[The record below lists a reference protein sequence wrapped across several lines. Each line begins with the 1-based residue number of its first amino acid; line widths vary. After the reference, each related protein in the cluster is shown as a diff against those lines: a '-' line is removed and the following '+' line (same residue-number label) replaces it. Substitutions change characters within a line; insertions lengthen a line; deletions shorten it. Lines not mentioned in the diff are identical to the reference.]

1 MFAKFFI
8 ERPRFSIVLAIII
21 MLVGLICLR
30 ILPLEEYPDITPPQ
44 VVVSATYT
52 GASSEVVESTVAQP
66 IEAQV
71 NGVEDMIYMSS
82 SSQNGSYRLNVFFKT
97 GTDPDMALVN
107 VQNRVS
113 LATPRLPSD
122 VQRYGLTTK
131 RSTQGAGLVM
141 YAVYSPDKSMDKVET
156 SNYASIYLKDELAR
170 VEGVGQV
177 DVYGAR
183 DYSIR
188 IWMDANKMA
197 ALNVSPLE
205 IQNAIQGQNTQ
216 IAAGDIGAEPLL
228 NKHQIKIN
236 LKTTGRLT
244 TPEQFGNIVVR
255 SNTDGSSI
263 RIKDVARVELAGE
276 SYASLGRMNG
286 DEIAVISVM
295 QLSDANAIQVA
306 RDCNK
311 KMEELSKGFPSG
323 ITYSIMR
330 DTTETIKESLTEVVK
345 AIFLAVLLVV
355 IVVYMFL
362 GDWRAAIVPFVS
374 IPVSLLG
381 TLSIFEVLGFSI
393 NTLTLFGFVLAVGTV
408 VDDSIV
414 VVENVQR
421 HIEMGKSPKEATII
435 SMQEIT
441 GAVVATS
448 LVLMAVFVPCCF
460 IGGISGKMYQQFAV
474 TIAASIG
481 FSVVVALT
489 LAPALCATI
498 LRSKEE
504 MPKRTFYE
512 KFRELHREYWAHRH
526 PKTKRAKIRAW
537 GEYFATAW
545 EICIKK
551 YNRFFDRVKKFY
563 LIGSDFFI
571 KSAMGSMVAYLAILV
586 SLFGLFKLIPTGFL
600 PEADMGVILTN
611 IILPDGTSLARTSEL
626 SLKME
631 KEFQQLPGIK
641 QIGSIIGMNGDNTAL
656 IFTVF
661 KSFEERKQ
669 PSFVKKLFMSK
680 EDKAKYETT
689 LADYKRNLNKITSK
703 YNNAQIVNFVP
714 PAISGMSMF
723 GGFEY
728 QFLDKGDRSAQEL
741 YAEAIALII
750 KANQSPKLT
759 SVFTQFNANIPQFL
773 IDIDYEKLKA
783 QNISEAEVTAA
794 LSSQFGAY
802 YVNDFN
808 LKGRVFRVML
818 EADEPYRSVPE
829 DINKIYIKTN
839 DGKSAPLASVIH
851 ITPVTGP
858 YNITRFN
865 MYNSIQIQG
874 SPAKGQSTGNAIQE
888 MAKISDEMMK
898 SDLGYAWSGTSLQ
911 EIESTGQTG
920 AVLAMSLVFVYLFLV
935 ALYESWMLPIGVML
949 ITPIAMLGA
958 LFLQYVTGNALDI
971 YAQIGLIMLIGL
983 AAKQAILIVEFAKAA
998 REEGKTIYNAAMEA
1012 ANLRFRAVMMTGIAF
1027 ILGMVPLVFA
1037 VGSGAESRRA
1047 LGTAVFGG
1055 MIVAVTVGAILVPA
1069 FYAHIQDQREKAK
1082 VDSIKRKER
1091 LLQEM
1096 RENERNDDEQN

>member
-8 ERPRFSIVLAIII
+8 ERPRFAIVLSIVVV
-21 MLVGLICLR
+21 LVGLICLKV
-30 ILPLEEYPDITPPQ
+30 LPLEQYPDITPPQ
-44 VVVSATYT
+44 VQVSAVYT
-52 GASSEVVESTVAQP
+52 GASAEVVESTVAQP

-71 NGVEDMIYMSS
+71 NGVEDMIYMTSTSS
-82 SSQNGSYRLNVFFKT
+82 NGTYKLNVFFKT

-113 LATPRLPSD
+113 LATPRLPSE

-131 RSTQGAGLVM
+131 RSTAGAGLVM
-141 YAVYSPDKSMDKVET
+141 YSIYSPDKSKDLVEV

-170 VEGVGQV
+170 VNGVGQV

-188 IWMDANKMA
+188 IWEDSNKMA

-205 IQNAIQGQNTQ
+205 IQNAVQNQNLQ
-216 IAAGDIGAEPLL
+216 IPAGDIGAEPLV
-228 NKHQIKIN
+228 NKHQMKIT

-244 TPEQFGNIVVR
+244 KPEEFENIIIK
-255 SNTDGSSI
+255 SNPDGSSI

-276 SYASLGRMNG
+276 RYSNMGRING
-286 DEIAVISVM
+286 QENAVMSVM

-311 KMEELSKGFPSG
+311 KMQELRKGYPEG
-323 ITYSIMR
+323 IEYKILH
-330 DTTETIKESLTEVVK
+330 DTTETIKESLEEVVK
-345 AIFLAVLLVV
+345 AIFLAVLLVT

-362 GDWRAAIVPFVS
+362 GDWRASIVPFVS

-381 TLSIFEVLGFSI
+381 TLAIFQALGFSI

-421 HIEMGKSPKEATII
+421 HIEMGKSPKEATIV
-435 SMQEIT
+435 SMEEIT
-441 GAVVATS
+441 GAVIATS

-460 IGGISGKMYQQFAV
+460 IGGISGRMYQQFAV
-474 TIAASIG
+474 TIASSIG
-481 FSVVVALT
+481 FSVMVALT

-512 KFRELHREYWAHRH
+512 KFRELHSAYWEKHH
-526 PKTKRAKIRAW
+526 PKTLRKKLRAQ
-537 GEYFATAW
+537 GEYIACAW
-545 EICIKK
+545 DICIKK
-551 YNRFFDRVKKFY
+551 YNRFFDRVKKLY
-563 LIGSDFFI
+563 LEGSDYYI
-571 KSAMGSMVAYLAILV
+571 KSGKMTLITYFILIFA
-586 SLFGLFKLIPTGFL
+586 LMGLFKLIPTGFL
-600 PEADMGVILTN
+600 PEEDKGVLLTN
-611 IILPDGTSLARTSEL
+611 IIMPDGTSLSKTSDVSFEI
-626 SLKME
+626 E
-631 KEFQQLPGIK
+631 KELMQLKGIR
-641 QIGSIIGMNGDNTAL
+641 QVGGIIGINGDNSAI

-661 KSFEERKQ
+661 KSFKERKG
-669 PSFVKKLFMSK
+669 PNFLVKMFKSK
-680 EDKAKYETT
+680 EEKAEWKDNSLKDFKRKVNQITAKYNEG
-689 LADYKRNLNKITSK
+689 S
-703 YNNAQIVNFVP
+703 IVNFVP

-728 QFLDKGDRSAQEL
+728 QFLDKGGRTSQEL
-741 YAEAIALII
+741 LNEAVALIAR
-750 KANQSPKLT
+750 ANQSPKLA
-759 SVFTQFNANIPQFL
+759 SVYTQFNANIPQFL
-773 IDIDYEKLKA
+773 IEIDYQKLKA
-783 QNISEAEVTAA
+783 QSIPESEVIAA

-818 EADEPYRSVPE
+818 QADEPYRGVPS
-829 DINKIYIKTN
+829 DMDKVYIKSQKGT
-839 DGKSAPLASVIH
+839 SAPLSSVIKV
-851 ITPVTGP
+851 TPVTGP
-858 YNITRFN
+858 FSVTRFN

-874 SPAKGQSTGNAIQE
+874 SPAEGQSSGNAIKE
-888 MAKISDEMMK
+888 MEKISDDMMK

-911 EIESTGQTG
+911 EIESSGQTG
-920 AVLAMSLVFVYLFLV
+920 AVILMSLVFVYLFLV

-949 ITPIAMLGA
+949 ITPLAMVGA
-958 LFLQYVTGNALDI
+958 IFLQYVTGNALDI

-983 AAKQAILIVEFAKAA
+983 AAKQAILIVEFAKTA
-998 REEGKTIYNAAMEA
+998 REDENKTVYDAAMEA

-1027 ILGMVPLVFA
+1027 ILGMLPLVFA

-1055 MIVAVTVGAILVPA
+1055 MIVAVTAGAILVPA
-1069 FYAHIQDQREKAK
+1069 FYAHIQKRREKAAEA
-1082 VDSIKRKER
+1082 SEKRRKKHIE
-1091 LLQEM
+1091 EM
-1096 RENERNDDEQN
+1096 RENEQ

>member
-1 MFAKFFI
+1 MFARFFI
-8 ERPRFSIVLAIII
+8 ERPRFAIVLSLIIS
-21 MLVGLICLR
+21 LVGLICLKT
-30 ILPLEEYPDITPPQ
+30 LPLEEYPDITPPQ
-44 VVVSATYT
+44 VMVSATYT
-52 GASSEVVESTVAQP
+52 GASAEVVESTVAQP
-66 IEAQV
+66 IEAQI
-71 NGVEDMIYMSS
+71 NGVEDMIYMTSTSS
-82 SSQNGSYRLNVFFKT
+82 NGTYRLNIFFKT

-113 LATPRLPSD
+113 LATPRLPSE

-131 RSTQGAGLVM
+131 RSTSGAGLVM
-141 YAVYSPDKSMDKVET
+141 YSIYSPDNSKDLVEV

-188 IWMDANKMA
+188 IWQDANKMA

-205 IQNAIQGQNTQ
+205 VLSAIQAQNTQ
-216 IAAGDIGAEPLL
+216 IPAGDIGAEPLV
-228 NKHQIKIN
+228 NKHQMKIT

-244 TPEQFGNIVVR
+244 KPEEFENIIVR
-255 SNTDGSSI
+255 SNPDGSSI
-263 RIKDVARVELAGE
+263 RVKDVARVELAGE
-276 SYASLGRMNG
+276 RYSNMGRLNG
-286 DEIAVISVM
+286 KENVVMSVV

-306 RDCNK
+306 NDCNK
-311 KMEELSKGFPSG
+311 KMEELRKSYPDG
-323 ITYSIMR
+323 IEYKIMH
-330 DTTETIKESLTEVVK
+330 DITETIKESLHEVVK
-345 AIFLAVLLVV
+345 AIFLAVALVTV
-355 IVVYMFL
+355 VVYMFL
-362 GDWRAAIVPFVS
+362 GDWRASIVPFVS

-381 TLSIFEVLGFSI
+381 TLAIFKGLGFSI

-421 HIEMGKSPKEATII
+421 HIEAGKSPKEATII

-441 GAVVATS
+441 GAVIATS
-448 LVLMAVFVPCCF
+448 LVLMAVFIPCCF

-474 TIAASIG
+474 TIASSIG

-512 KFRELHREYWAHRH
+512 KFRELYDHYWSHVH
-526 PKTKRAKIRAW
+526 PKTTREKIRAW
-537 GEYFATAW
+537 GEFIATAW

-551 YNRFFDRVKKFY
+551 YNRFFNRVKKIY
-563 LIGSDFFI
+563 LEGSDYFI
-571 KSAMGSMVAYLAILV
+571 KSSKMTIITYVLIVL
-586 SLFGLFKLIPTGFL
+586 SLFGLFALIPTSFL
-600 PEADMGVILTN
+600 PEADRGVIVTQL
-611 IILPDGTSLARTSEL
+611 IMPDGTSLAKTSDTA
-626 SLKME
+626 LKIE
-631 KEFQQLPGIK
+631 KELMQLKGIRHV
-641 QIGSIIGMNGDNTAL
+641 GGIIGMNGDNVAI

-661 KSFEERKQ
+661 KSFKERKGPNILVKLFKSKEERAEWENTSLRDFNRKIGQ
-669 PSFVKKLFMSK
+669 
-680 EDKAKYETT
+680 
-689 LADYKRNLNKITSK
+689 ITSK
-703 YNNAQIVNFVP
+703 YNEGRIFSNVP

-728 QFLDKGDRSAQEL
+728 QFLDKGDRTAQEL
-741 YAEAIALII
+741 LSDAQVLMA

-759 SVFTQFNANIPQFL
+759 DVYTQFNANIPQFL
-773 IDIDYEKLKA
+773 IDVDYQKLKA
-783 QNISEAEVTAA
+783 QSISEAEVAAA
-794 LSSQFGAY
+794 LASQFGAY

-808 LKGRVFRVML
+808 LKGRVFRVMMQ
-818 EADEPYRSVPE
+818 ADEPYRGIPSDMDKV
-829 DINKIYIKTN
+829 YIKTQN
-839 DGKSAPLASVIH
+839 GTSAPLSSVIKV
-851 ITPVTGP
+851 TPVTGP
-858 YNITRFN
+858 YGITRFN

-874 SPAKGQSTGNAIQE
+874 KSADGQSSGSAIKE
-888 MAKISDEMMK
+888 MERISNETLK

-920 AVLAMSLVFVYLFLV
+920 VVLLMSLVFVYLFLV

-949 ITPIAMLGA
+949 ITPIAMVGA
-958 LFLQYVTGNALDI
+958 MFLQYVSGNQLDI

-983 AAKQAILIVEFAKAA
+983 AAKQAILIVEFAKFA
-998 REEGKTIYNAAMEA
+998 REDDNKTVYEAAMEA

-1027 ILGMVPLVFA
+1027 VLGMLPLVFA
-1037 VGSGAESRRA
+1037 TGSGAESRRA

-1069 FYAHIQDQREKAK
+1069 FYAHIQNRREKAAIA
-1082 VDSIKRKER
+1082 SEIRRKKHIEDI
-1091 LLQEM
+1091 
-1096 RENERNDDEQN
+1096 RENEQ

>member
-1 MFAKFFI
+1 MFSKFFI
-8 ERPRFSIVLAIII
+8 ERPRFAIVVSLVIV
-21 MLVGLICLR
+21 LVGLICLKT
-30 ILPLEEYPDITPPQ
+30 LPLEEYPDITPPQ
-44 VVVSATYT
+44 VVVIATYT

-82 SSQNGSYRLNVFFKT
+82 TSSNGSYRLNVYFKT
-97 GTDPDMALVN
+97 GTDPDMAMVK

-113 LATPRLPSD
+113 LATPRLPSE

-131 RSTQGAGLVM
+131 RSTSGAGLVM
-141 YAVYSPDKSMDKVET
+141 YSMYSPDGSKDLVEI

-170 VEGVGQV
+170 VNGVGEV
-177 DVYGAR
+177 NVYGAR

-188 IWMDANKMA
+188 VWLDANKMA

-205 IQNAIQGQNTQ
+205 IQEAIEGQNVQ
-216 IAAGDIGAEPLL
+216 IAAGDIGAEPLV
-228 NKHQIKIN
+228 NKHQLKMT

-255 SNTDGSSI
+255 SNTDGSMI
-263 RIKDVARVELAGE
+263 KIKDVARIELGGE
-276 SYASLGRMNG
+276 KYSNMGRFNG
-286 DEIAVISVM
+286 QENAVMSIM

-306 RDCNK
+306 NDCNK
-311 KMEELSKGFPSG
+311 KMEELSKSFPDG
-323 ITYSIMR
+323 IGYKILH
-330 DTTETIKESLTEVVK
+330 DTTETIKESLAEVVH
-345 AIFLAVLLVV
+345 AIVLAVILVT

-362 GDWRAAIVPFVS
+362 GDWRTSLVPFVS
-374 IPVSLLG
+374 IPVSLIG
-381 TLSIFEVLGFSI
+381 TLIIFAMLGISI

-421 HIEMGKSPKEATII
+421 HIEMGKTPKEATLI
-435 SMQEIT
+435 SMDEIT

-460 IGGISGKMYQQFAV
+460 ISGISGKMFQQFAV

-498 LRSKEE
+498 LRGKDEI
-504 MPKRTFYE
+504 PNRTFYE
-512 KFRELHREYWAHRH
+512 KFRELYKEYWSKKH
-526 PKTKRAKIRAW
+526 PKTFKGKMRAW
-537 GEYFATAW
+537 GEFFAAAW

-551 YNRFFDRVKKFY
+551 YNRFFDRVKKVF
-563 LIGSDFFI
+563 LEGSDYFI
-571 KSAMGSMVAYLAILV
+571 RSGIKTTLVYFLILIC
-586 SLFGLFKLIPTGFL
+586 FGIMFKMLPTGFL
-600 PEADMGVILTN
+600 PEADMGAVLTN
-611 IILPDGTSLARTSEL
+611 IIMPDGTSLSRTSDV
-626 SLKME
+626 SLGIEE
-631 KEFQQLPGIK
+631 KVLKLPGIK
-641 QIGSIIGMNGDNTAL
+641 QVGGIIGLNGDNSAL
-656 IFTVF
+656 VITVF
-661 KSFEERKQ
+661 KPFSERKQ
-669 PSFVKKLFMSK
+669 PSFIRKLFMNDEEK
-680 EDKAKYETT
+680 YKYETT
-689 LADYKRNLNKITSK
+689 LSDFKRNVNAITSQYK
-703 YNNAQIVNFVP
+703 EGSMVTFVP

-728 QFLDKGDRSAQEL
+728 QFLDKGDRTSQEL
-741 YAEAIALII
+741 YNDAMKLIMN
-750 KANQSPKLT
+750 ANRSPKLT

-773 IDIDYEKLKA
+773 IDIDYEKLKS
-783 QNISEAEVTAA
+783 QNISEAEVSAA

-808 LKGRVFRVML
+808 LKGRVFRVMVQ
-818 EADEPYRSVPE
+818 ADEPFRSVPS
-829 DINKIYIKTN
+829 DMNKVYIKSNNGT
-839 DGKSAPLASVIH
+839 SAPLSSVLK

-858 YNITRFN
+858 YSITR
-865 MYNSIQIQG
+865 YNLYPSIQIQG
-874 SPAKGQSTGNAIQE
+874 SPAKGQSSGDAIKE
-888 MAKISDEMMK
+888 MERISDEMMG
-898 SDLGYAWSGTSLQ
+898 SDLGFAWSGTSLQ

-920 AVLAMSLVFVYLFLV
+920 TVLLMSLVFVYLFLV

-958 LFLQYVTGNALDI
+958 VFLQYVTGNQLDI

-983 AAKQAILIVEFAKAA
+983 AAKQAILIVEFAKTA
-998 REEGKTIYNAAMEA
+998 REDENMSVYEASMEA
-1012 ANLRFRAVMMTGIAF
+1012 ASLRFRAVMMTGIAF
-1027 ILGMVPLVFA
+1027 ILGMVPLVIA
-1037 VGSGAESRRA
+1037 TGAGSESRRS

-1069 FYAHIQDQREKAK
+1069 FYAHIQNNREKAK
-1082 VDSIKRKER
+1082 TMNANRKQKHIEDI
-1091 LLQEM
+1091 
-1096 RENERNDDEQN
+1096 RENE

>member
-8 ERPRFSIVLAIII
+8 ERPRFAIVLSLVIV
-21 MLVGLICLR
+21 LVGLICLKN
-30 ILPLEEYPDITPPQ
+30 LPLEEYPDITPPQ
-44 VVVSATYT
+44 VVVQATYT

-71 NGVEDMIYMSS
+71 NGVEDMIYMTSTSS
-82 SSQNGSYRLNVFFKT
+82 NGTYQLNVFFKT

-141 YAVYSPDKSMDKVET
+141 YAVYSPDDSKNLIDV

-170 VEGVGQV
+170 VNGVGQV
-177 DVYGAR
+177 NVYGAR

-188 IWMDANKMA
+188 VWLDANKMA

-205 IQNAIQGQNTQ
+205 VQTAIQGQNVQ
-216 IAAGDIGAEPLL
+216 IPAGDIGAEPLV
-228 NKHQIKIN
+228 NKHQMKIT

-244 TPEQFGNIVVR
+244 TPEQFANIIVR

-263 RIKDVARVELAGE
+263 RIKDIARVELGGE
-276 SYASLGRMNG
+276 SYASIGRLNG
-286 DEIAVISVM
+286 QEIAVMSVM

-306 RDCNK
+306 NDCNK
-311 KMEELSKGFPSG
+311 KMVELSKSFPDG
-323 ITYSIMR
+323 IGYKILR
-330 DTTETIKESLTEVVK
+330 DTTETIKESLAEVVH
-345 AIFLAVLLVV
+345 AIVLAVILVT

-362 GDWRAAIVPFVS
+362 GDWRTSLIPFVS
-374 IPVSLLG
+374 IPVSLIG
-381 TLSIFEVLGFSI
+381 TLAIFAVCGISI

-421 HIEMGKSPKEATII
+421 HIEMGVSPKEATII

-460 IGGISGKMYQQFAV
+460 ISGISGKMFLQFAV

-498 LRSKEE
+498 LRGKDEI
-504 MPKRTFYE
+504 PTRTFHE
-512 KFRELHREYWAHRH
+512 KFRELYTDYWSKYH
-526 PKTKRAKIRAW
+526 PKTTKEKIRAW
-537 GEYFATAW
+537 GEFIASAW

-551 YNRFFDRVKKFY
+551 YNRFFDKVKKVF
-563 LIGSDFFI
+563 LEGSDYFI
-571 KSAMGSMVAYLAILV
+571 RRGGKTLLVYVLILAGLG
-586 SLFGLFKLIPTGFL
+586 GLFRLIPTGFL
-600 PEADMGVILTN
+600 PEEDMGAILTN
-611 IILPDGTSLARTSEL
+611 IIMPDGTSLAKTSEL
-626 SLKME
+626 SKEIEEQLME
-631 KEFQQLPGIK
+631 LPGIR
-641 QIGSIIGMNGDNTAL
+641 QIGGIIGMNGDNTAL

-661 KSFEERKQ
+661 QSFEERKG
-669 PSFVKKLFMSK
+669 PSKLRKLFMSP
-680 EDKAKYETT
+680 EEKARWATT
-689 LADYKRNLNKITSK
+689 LADYKKSIAKITSQ
-703 YNNAQIVNFVP
+703 YNEAQIVTFVP

-728 QFLDKGDRSAQEL
+728 QLLDKGGRTSQEL
-741 YAEAIALII
+741 YNEAVQLMAA
-750 KANQSPKLT
+750 ANQSPKLS

-773 IDIDYEKLKA
+773 IDIDYQKLKA
-783 QNISEAEVTAA
+783 QNISESEVVAA

-808 LKGRVFRVML
+808 LQGRVFRVMMQ
-818 EADEPYRSVPE
+818 ADEPYRGVPS
-829 DINKIYIKTN
+829 DMDKIYIKTN
-839 DGKSAPLASVIH
+839 DGKSAPLSSVLNIK
-851 ITPVTGP
+851 PVTGP
-858 YNITRFN
+858 YSVTKFN
-865 MYNSIQIQG
+865 MYNAIQIQG
-874 SPAKGQSTGNAIQE
+874 NPAKGQSSGDAINE
-888 MAKISDEMMK
+888 MIKISKDKLK
-898 SDLGYAWSGTSLQ
+898 SDLSFAWSGTSLQ
-911 EIESTGQTG
+911 EIESTGQTTS
-920 AVLAMSLVFVYLFLV
+920 VLLMSLVFVYLFLV
-935 ALYESWMLPIGVML
+935 ALYESWMLPVGVML

-958 LFLQYVTGNALDI
+958 LFLQYVTGNQLDI

-983 AAKQAILIVEFAKAA
+983 AAKQAILIVEFAKVA
-998 REEGKTIYNAAMEA
+998 REDENKTVYEAAMEA
-1012 ANLRFRAVMMTGIAF
+1012 ANIRFRAVMMTGIAF
-1027 ILGMVPLVFA
+1027 ILGMVPLVVA
-1037 VGSGAESRRA
+1037 TGAGAESRKS

-1069 FYAHIQDQREKAK
+1069 FYAHIQNQRERAK
-1082 VDSIKRKER
+1082 EQSKLRKQKHIE
-1091 LLQEM
+1091 EM
-1096 RENERNDDEQN
+1096 RENEKFQ

>member
-8 ERPRFSIVLAIII
+8 ERPRFAIVLSLVIV
-21 MLVGLICLR
+21 LVGLICLKN
-30 ILPLEEYPDITPPQ
+30 LPLEEYPDITPPQ
-44 VVVSATYT
+44 VVVQATYT

-71 NGVEDMIYMSS
+71 NGVEDMIYMTSTSS
-82 SSQNGSYRLNVFFKT
+82 NGTYQLNVFFKT

-141 YAVYSPDKSMDKVET
+141 YAVYSPDDSKSLIDV

-170 VEGVGQV
+170 VNGVGQV
-177 DVYGAR
+177 NVYGAR

-188 IWMDANKMA
+188 VWLDANKMA

-205 IQNAIQGQNTQ
+205 VQTAIQGQNVQ
-216 IAAGDIGAEPLL
+216 IPAGDIGAEPLI
-228 NKHQIKIN
+228 NKHQMKIT

-244 TPEQFGNIVVR
+244 TPEQFANIIVR

-263 RIKDVARVELAGE
+263 RIKDIARVELGGE
-276 SYASLGRMNG
+276 SYASIGRLNG
-286 DEIAVISVM
+286 KEIAVMSVM

-306 RDCNK
+306 RDCNN
-311 KMEELSKGFPSG
+311 KMVELSKSFPDG
-323 ITYSIMR
+323 ISYKILR
-330 DTTETIKESLTEVVK
+330 DTTETIKESLAEVVH
-345 AIFLAVLLVV
+345 AIVLAIILVT

-362 GDWRAAIVPFVS
+362 GDWRTSLIPFVS
-374 IPVSLLG
+374 IPVSLIG
-381 TLSIFEVLGFSI
+381 TLAIFAICGISI

-421 HIEMGKSPKEATII
+421 HIEMGVSPKEATII

-460 IGGISGKMYQQFAV
+460 ISGISGKMFLQFAV

-481 FSVVVALT
+481 FSVVV
-489 LAPALCATI
+489 
-498 LRSKEE
+498 
-504 MPKRTFYE
+504 TFYE
-512 KFRELHREYWAHRH
+512 KFRELYSDYWSKCH
-526 PKTKRAKIRAW
+526 PKTTKEKIRAW
-537 GEYFATAW
+537 GEFIASAW

-551 YNRFFDRVKKFY
+551 YNRFFDRVKKVF
-563 LIGSDFFI
+563 LEGSDYFI
-571 KSAMGSMVAYLAILV
+571 KRGGKTLLVYVLILL
-586 SLFGLFKLIPTGFL
+586 SLGGLFRLIPTGFL
-600 PEADMGVILTN
+600 PEEDMGAILTN
-611 IILPDGTSLARTSEL
+611 IIMPDGTSLAKTSEL
-626 SLKME
+626 SKEIEEQLME
-631 KEFQQLPGIK
+631 LPGIR
-641 QIGSIIGMNGDNTAL
+641 QIGGIIGMNGDNTAL

-661 KSFEERKQ
+661 QSFEERKG
-669 PSFVKKLFMSK
+669 PSKLRKLFMSP
-680 EDKAKYETT
+680 EEKAKWATT
-689 LADYKRNLNKITSK
+689 LADYKQSIAKITSQ
-703 YNNAQIVNFVP
+703 YNEAQIVTFVP

-728 QFLDKGDRSAQEL
+728 QLLDKGGRTPQEL
-741 YAEAIALII
+741 YNEAVSLMAA
-750 KANQSPKLT
+750 ANQSPKLS

-773 IDIDYEKLKA
+773 IDIDYQKLKA
-783 QNISEAEVTAA
+783 QNISESEVVAA

-808 LKGRVFRVML
+808 LQGRVFRVMMQ
-818 EADEPYRSVPE
+818 ADEPYRGVPS
-829 DINKIYIKTN
+829 DMDKIYIKTN
-839 DGKSAPLASVIH
+839 DGKSAPLSSVLK

-858 YNITRFN
+858 YSVTKFN

-874 SPAKGQSTGNAIQE
+874 NPAKGQSSGDAINE
-888 MAKISDEMMK
+888 MIKISKDKLK
-898 SDLGYAWSGTSLQ
+898 SDLSFAWSGTSLQ
-911 EIESTGQTG
+911 EIESTGQTTS
-920 AVLAMSLVFVYLFLV
+920 VLLMSLVFVYLFLV
-935 ALYESWMLPIGVML
+935 ALYESWMLPVGVML

-958 LFLQYVTGNALDI
+958 LFLQYVTGNQLDI

-983 AAKQAILIVEFAKAA
+983 AAKQAILIVEFAKVA
-998 REEGKTIYNAAMEA
+998 REDENKTVYEAAMEA
-1012 ANLRFRAVMMTGIAF
+1012 ANIRFRAVMMTGIAF
-1027 ILGMVPLVFA
+1027 ILGMVPLVVA
-1037 VGSGAESRRA
+1037 TGAGAESRKS

-1069 FYAHIQDQREKAK
+1069 FYAHIQNQRERAK
-1082 VDSIKRKER
+1082 EQSKLRKQKHIE
-1091 LLQEM
+1091 EI
-1096 RENERNDDEQN
+1096 RENEKFQ

>member
-8 ERPRFSIVLAIII
+8 ERPRFAIVLSLVIVLA
-21 MLVGLICLR
+21 GLICLKM
-30 ILPLEEYPDITPPQ
+30 LPLEEYPDITPPQ
-44 VVVSATYT
+44 VVVMATYT

-71 NGVEDMIYMSS
+71 NGVEDMIYMTSTSS
-82 SSQNGSYRLNVFFKT
+82 NGSYKLNVFFKT

-141 YAVYSPDKSMDKVET
+141 YAIYSPDNSKDKIET
-156 SNYASIYLKDELAR
+156 SNYASIYLKDEIAR
-170 VEGVGQV
+170 VNGVGQAQ
-177 DVYGAR
+177 VYGAR

-188 IWMDANKMA
+188 VWLDANKMA

-205 IQNAIQGQNTQ
+205 VQTAIEGQNLQ
-216 IAAGDIGAEPLL
+216 IPAGDIGAEPLV
-228 NKHQIKIN
+228 NKHQMKIT

-244 TPEQFGNIVVR
+244 TPEQFGNIIIR

-263 RIKDVARVELAGE
+263 KIKDIARVELNGE
-276 SYASLGRMNG
+276 SYSHIGRLNG
-286 DEIAVISVM
+286 KEIAIISVM

-306 RDCNK
+306 NDCNK
-311 KMEELSKGFPSG
+311 KMEELSKNFPDG
-323 ITYSIMR
+323 IDYTILR
-330 DTTETIKESLTEVVK
+330 DTTETIKESLAEVIH
-345 AIFLAVLLVV
+345 AIVLAVILVT

-362 GDWRAAIVPFVS
+362 GDWRTSLVPFVS
-374 IPVSLLG
+374 IPVSLIG
-381 TLSIFEVLGFSI
+381 TLIIFSICGFSI

-421 HIEMGKSPKEATII
+421 HIDSGVPPKEATII

-441 GAVVATS
+441 GAVIATS

-460 IGGISGKMYQQFAV
+460 ISGISGKLFQQFAV

-498 LRSKEE
+498 LRGKDEI
-504 MPKRTFYE
+504 PKRTFYE
-512 KFRELHREYWAHRH
+512 KFRELYAGFWLKNK
-526 PKTKRAKIRAW
+526 PTSIKGKLRAW
-537 GEYFATAW
+537 GEFFATAW

-551 YNRFFDRVKKFY
+551 YNRFFDRVKKVF
-563 LIGSDFFI
+563 LEGSDYFI
-571 KSAMGSMVAYLAILV
+571 KSGFKTFLVYILIIFG
-586 SLFGLFKLIPTGFL
+586 LGGLFKLIPTGFL
-600 PEADMGVILTN
+600 PEEDMGAILTN
-611 IILPDGTSLARTSEL
+611 IIMPDGTSLAKTSDL
-626 SLKME
+626 SLEIEKQLME
-631 KEFQQLPGIK
+631 LPGVR
-641 QIGSIIGMNGDNTAL
+641 QIGSIIGMDGDNTAI

-661 KSFEERKQ
+661 KSFKERKG
-669 PSFVKKLFMSK
+669 PSALRKLFMNK
-680 EDKAKYETT
+680 EEKAKWETM
-689 LADYKRNLNKITSK
+689 LSDYKRNIAKITSQ
-703 YNNAQIVNFVP
+703 YNEAQIVTFVP
-714 PAISGMSMF
+714 PAITGMSMF

-728 QFLDKGDRSAQEL
+728 QFLDKGNRSAQEL
-741 YAEAIALII
+741 YNEAMKLIMR
-750 KANQSPKLT
+750 ANQSSKLT
-759 SVFTQFNANIPQFL
+759 SVYTQFNANIPQFL
-773 IDIDYEKLKA
+773 IDIDYKKLKA
-783 QNISEAEVTAA
+783 QNISESEVAAA

-808 LKGRVFRVML
+808 LKGRVFRVMVQ
-818 EADEPYRSVPE
+818 ADEPFRGVPS
-829 DINKIYIKTN
+829 DMDKIYIKTN
-839 DGKSAPLASVIH
+839 DGKSAPLSSVLN

-858 YNITRFN
+858 YSVTRYN

-874 SPAKGQSTGNAIQE
+874 SPAKGQSSGNAINE
-888 MAKISDEMMK
+888 MNKISDEMMK

-911 EIESTGQTG
+911 EIESTGQTTS
-920 AVLAMSLVFVYLFLV
+920 VLLMSLVFVYLFLV

-958 LFLQYVTGNALDI
+958 LFLQYVTGNQLDI

-983 AAKQAILIVEFAKAA
+983 AAKQAILIVEFAKTA
-998 REEGKTIYNAAMEA
+998 REDENKTVYEAAMEA

-1027 ILGMVPLVFA
+1027 VLGMVPLVVA
-1037 VGSGAESRRA
+1037 TGAGAESRKS

-1069 FYAHIQDQREKAK
+1069 FYAHIQEQREKAK
-1082 VDSIKRKER
+1082 EQSQIRKQRHIK
-1091 LLQEM
+1091 EM
-1096 RENERNDDEQN
+1096 KENEKFQ

>member
-8 ERPRFSIVLAIII
+8 ERPRFAIVLSLVVV
-21 MLVGLICLR
+21 LVGLICLKV
-30 ILPLEEYPDITPPQ
+30 LPLEEYPDITPPQ
-44 VVVSATYT
+44 VVVQATYT

-82 SSQNGSYRLNVFFKT
+82 TSSNGKYQLSVYFKT

-131 RSTQGAGLVM
+131 RSTQGAGLIM
-141 YAVYSPDKSMDKVET
+141 FSVYSPDKSKDLVEV
-156 SNYASIYLKDELAR
+156 SNYATIYLKDELAR
-170 VEGVGQV
+170 INGVGEV
-177 DVYGAR
+177 NIYGAR

-188 IWMDANKMA
+188 VWLDANKMA

-205 IQNAIQGQNTQ
+205 IQNAIQNQNLQ
-216 IAAGDIGAEPLL
+216 IPAGDIGAEPLVQ
-228 NKHQIKIN
+228 KHQMKIT
-236 LKTTGRLT
+236 LKTKGRLT
-244 TPEQFGNIVVR
+244 TPEEFQNIIVR
-255 SNTDGSSI
+255 SNTDGSAI

-276 SYASLGRMNG
+276 SYASLGRING
-286 DEIAVISVM
+286 TENSVISVM

-306 RDCNK
+306 SDCNK
-311 KMEELSKGFPSG
+311 KMQELSKSFPDG
-323 ITYSIMR
+323 IAYRVMR
-330 DTTETIKESLTEVVK
+330 DATETMKEKLAEVVH
-345 AIFLAVLLVV
+345 AIVLATILVTL
-355 IVVYMFL
+355 VVYMFL

-374 IPVSLLG
+374 IPVSILG
-381 TLSIFEVLGFSI
+381 TLAIFEALGFSI

-421 HIEMGKSPKEATII
+421 HIEMGKSPKEATIV
-435 SMQEIT
+435 SMEEIT
-441 GAVVATS
+441 GAVIATS

-481 FSVVVALT
+481 FSVLVALT
-489 LAPALCATI
+489 LAPALCATL

-512 KFRELHREYWAHRH
+512 KFRELHKEYWAKKH
-526 PKTKRAKIRAW
+526 PVTLKAKIRAW
-537 GEYFATAW
+537 GEFLATAW

-551 YNRFFDRVKKFY
+551 YNRFFDRIKKIY
-563 LIGSDFFI
+563 LDGSDYFI
-571 KSAMGSMVAYLAILV
+571 KSGKMTLITYGLLLI
-586 SLFGLFKLIPTGFL
+586 SLFGLFKIIPTGFL
-600 PEADMGVILTN
+600 PEEDMGCVLTN
-611 IILPDGTSLARTSEL
+611 IIMPDGTSLAKTSDFSYKIE
-626 SLKME
+626 KDMME
-631 KEFQQLPGIK
+631 LPGIRH
-641 QIGSIIGMNGDNTAL
+641 IGGVIGMNGDNTAL
-656 IFTVF
+656 IFTIF
-661 KSFEERKQ
+661 ESFEERKQ
-669 PSFVKKLFMSK
+669 PFFLRKLFMSA
-680 EDKAKYETT
+680 EEKAKYATT
-689 LADYKRNLNKITSK
+689 LADYKDSIAKITSK
-703 YNNAQIVNFVP
+703 YTGARIVTFVP

-723 GGFEY
+723 GGFEF
-728 QFLDKGDRSAQEL
+728 QFLDKGNRTAQEL
-741 YAEAIALII
+741 FNEAMTLII
-750 KANQSPKLT
+750 KANQNSKLS

-773 IDIDYEKLKA
+773 IDIDYQKLKA
-783 QNISEAEVTAA
+783 QNISESEVSAA

-808 LKGRVFRVML
+808 LKGRVFRVMMQ
-818 EADEPYRSVPE
+818 ADEPYRGVPS
-829 DINKIYIKTN
+829 DMDKIYIKTM
-839 DGKSAPLASVIH
+839 DGKSAPLSSVVK

-858 YNITRFN
+858 FSVTRFN

-874 SPAKGQSTGNAIQE
+874 SPAKGQSSGNAIKAMSQV
-888 MAKISDEMMK
+888 ADSMMT
-898 SDLGYAWSGTSLQ
+898 SDLGYEWSGTSLQ

-920 AVLAMSLVFVYLFLV
+920 VVLAMSLVFVYLFLV

-949 ITPIAMLGA
+949 ITPIAMVGA
-958 LFLQYVTGNALDI
+958 LFLQYVSGCQLDI

-983 AAKQAILIVEFAKAA
+983 AAKQAILIVEFAKTA
-998 REEGKTIYNAAMEA
+998 REDENKSVYEAAMEA
-1012 ANLRFRAVMMTGIAF
+1012 ADLRFRAVMMTGVAF

-1037 VGSGAESRRA
+1037 SGSGAESRKS

-1055 MIVAVTVGAILVPA
+1055 MTIAVTVGAILVPA
-1069 FYAHIQDQREKAK
+1069 FYAHIQNRREKAK
-1082 VDSIKRKER
+1082 LDSETRKQQHIKD
-1091 LLQEM
+1091 M
-1096 RENERNDDEQN
+1096 RENEE